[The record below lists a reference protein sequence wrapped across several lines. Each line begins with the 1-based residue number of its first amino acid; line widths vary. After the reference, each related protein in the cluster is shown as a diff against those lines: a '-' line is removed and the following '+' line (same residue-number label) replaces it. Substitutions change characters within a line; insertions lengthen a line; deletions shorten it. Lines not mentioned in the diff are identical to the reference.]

1 MITIFFVCI
10 LKAISRKFAK
20 KLDKDFA
27 EESRDVQQS
36 CDTFESIIAVFQNAE
51 VLTEREGG
59 KFFPFSKKTIQCAMK
74 FCPCIVFLAINVTL
88 FLL

>member
-1 MITIFFVCI
+1 MITNFFVCI

-51 VLTEREGG
+51 VLTERERG
-59 KFFPFSKKTIQCAMK
+59 KFVPFFKNTIQWVMLTINK
-74 FCPCIVFLAINVTL
+74 ILRIYCISSH
-88 FLL
+88 

>member
-1 MITIFFVCI
+1 MITNFFVCI

-51 VLTEREGG
+51 VLTKREGG
-59 KFFPFSKKTIQCAMK
+59 KFDPFFKDLVI
-74 FCPCIVFLAINVTL
+74 I
-88 FLL
+88 

>member
-1 MITIFFVCI
+1 MITNFFVCI

-51 VLTEREGG
+51 VLTERERG
-59 KFFPFSKKTIQCAMK
+59 KFVPFFLKHNSMK
-74 FCPCIVFLAINVTL
+74 FCSFIVFLAINVTL